1 MVCTMTCVACIMSWL
16 AVMLALTRHV
26 YSWNFVYTDQTCK
39 KYMAAGAGALVL
51 ITAVLA
57 VLSLTTSIMLAVQS
71 AF

>member
-26 YSWNFVYTDQTCK
+26 YSWSFVYTDKTCK